1 MYRIGELARRTG
13 TSADLLRAW
22 ERRYGLL
29 RPARTQGGFRVY
41 TEDDAL
47 RVERMRTGLERGLAA
62 AEAARSALVESPE
75 PSLLEALLDLSDERS
90 HAILDDAFA
99 RLTVEA
105 ALAEVVLPTLR
116 AIGDGWSRGEVSVAQ
131 EHYAANLIRARL
143 LALAR
148 GWDRGV
154 GPRALLAC
162 APGDLH
168 DLPLIAFGLAFRRRG
183 FRILFLGADTPF
195 DVIADVAAAE
205 APEVVVI
212 SSAVARP
219 ELDQPALAR
228 IAALAPLAL
237 AGRWPEVAV
246 SANRLEGDPVE
257 IAASLSAT

>member
-13 TSADLLRAW
+13 TSTDLLRAW

-29 RPARTQGGFRVY
+29 RPERTQGGFRVY
-41 TEDDAL
+41 TEDDAV
-47 RVERMRTGLERGLAA
+47 RVERMRAALERGLAA
-62 AEAARSALVESPE
+62 AEAARSALAESPE
-75 PSLLEALLDLSDERS
+75 PSLLDALLDLSDERA
-90 HAILDDAFA
+90 HAILDEAFG

-116 AIGDGWSRGEVSVAQ
+116 AIGDGWSRGEISVAQ

-168 DLPLIAFGLAFRRRG
+168 DLPLISFGLALRRRG
-183 FRILFLGADTPF
+183 FRILFLGTDTPF
-195 DVIADVAAAE
+195 DVIADVAASE
-205 APEVVVI
+205 APDLVVV

-219 ELDQPALAR
+219 ELGEPALGR
-228 IAALAPLAL
+228 IAAVAPLAL

-246 SANRLEGDPVE
+246 PAIRLEGDPVGL
-257 IAASLSAT
+257 AASVSVT